1 MNTEETVRAT
11 LPAKPATPATTPTS
25 EPGRYFRY
33 MADFVGFTAD
43 DEQAIVESK
52 PLIEK
57 HLPGIVSDFY
67 DHLLRYPPTRKFFL
81 KKDGALDEA
90 YLQLRMRHNANF
102 WRRTAEGNYDDEY
115 AGYIAYVG
123 RAHTTHGAD
132 PTVYIPER
140 YVIGQV
146 GFVQHAI
153 GQALHSELHDKDET
167 SEHRA
172 VEAWD
177 KLLMVVLEVLARA
190 YSTERETES
199 FDPLVP
205 VDATFVAQLARNA
218 VEQDAPHAAQA
229 VKRVSV
235 AQAAEIAEGERKLVR
250 VEGISM
256 GVFHVN
262 GEFYALR
269 NSCLHR
275 GGPVCAGPLIGA
287 VLECPWHGF
296 QYNVTNGELIVDP
309 RSKLDTFG
317 VHVENGEIFVEIPQE
332 G

>member
-1 MNTEETVRAT
+1 MSQTPERAA
-11 LPAKPATPATTPTS
+11 LPSKPAAPTGTPTS

-33 MADFVGFTAD
+33 MADFVGFTNE

-57 HLPGIVSDFY
+57 HLPRIVSDFY

-81 KKDGALDEA
+81 KKDGTLDEA

-123 RAHTTHGAD
+123 RAHTTYGAD

-153 GQALHSELHDKDET
+153 GEALQNEMHGKDE
-167 SEHRA
+167 ELAHRA
-172 VEAWD
+172 MEAWD
-177 KLLMVVLEVLARA
+177 KLLMVVLEILARA
-190 YSTERETES
+190 YGNEREAEK

-205 VDATFVAQLARNA
+205 VDEKYVSALAEKAVAL
-218 VEQDAPHAAQA
+218 DAPRDARP
-229 VKRVSV
+229 VKRVTV
-235 AQAAEIAEGERKLVR
+235 ARADDIPEGERKIVR
-250 VEGISM
+250 VDGISI
-256 GVFHVN
+256 GVFRIN
-262 GEFYALR
+262 GEFSALR

-275 GGPVCAGPLIGA
+275 GGPVCTGPLIGA
-287 VLECPWHGF
+287 MLECPWHGF
-296 QYNVTNGELIVDP
+296 QYNATNGELIIDP
-309 RSKLDTFG
+309 KSKLDTYT
-317 VHVENGEIFVEIPQE
+317 VHIQDGDVVLEIPE
-332 G
+332 